1 MYLNP
6 IISYGVMTK
15 AMALV
20 LSLLVCLMLAGCEN
34 DEEVIIIDQPVSDGI
49 IVAMG
54 DSLTAG
60 LGVPL
65 DKSYP
70 ALLQNKLQE
79 QGLNYRVING
89 GVSGET
95 SSGARSRVDWILS
108 MKPDL
113 VILETGA
120 NDGLRGI
127 EPGLIEKNIRE
138 IIKAFLDENITVV
151 LTGMQMVANMGP
163 EYLSAFNRMYP
174 MLAAEFNLKFMPFFL
189 EGVAMQPALNQ
200 ADGIHPNEQ
209 GYKIIAE
216 NLLPHV
222 EEAIAMRKEDSSNS
236 DR

>member
-6 IISYGVMTK
+6 IIAYGVMRK

-60 LGVPL
+60 LGVAL

-70 ALLQNKLQE
+70 ALLQKKLQE

-127 EPGLIEKNIRE
+127 EPGLVEKNIRE

-209 GYKIIAE
+209 GYKIIAG

-222 EEAIAMRKEDSSNS
+222 EEAIAMRKEDRSNS